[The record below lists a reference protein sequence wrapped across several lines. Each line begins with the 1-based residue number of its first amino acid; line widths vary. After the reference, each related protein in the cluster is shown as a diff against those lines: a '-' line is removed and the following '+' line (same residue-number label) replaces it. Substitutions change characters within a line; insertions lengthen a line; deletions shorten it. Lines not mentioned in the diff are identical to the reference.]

1 MRITLDIDD
10 DVLTAAKKLAKRDHK
25 TAGKLVS
32 ELMREALAARVEPEA
47 ASKPKRDIYG
57 FKPIP
62 AGGYAVPN
70 ELVNELRDDM
80 QEITL
85 SVARCCAK
93 SAVLFPY

>member
-47 ASKPKRDIYG
+47 ASKPKRDI
-57 FKPIP
+57 
-62 AGGYAVPN
+62 
-70 ELVNELRDDM
+70 
-80 QEITL
+80 
-85 SVARCCAK
+85 
-93 SAVLFPY
+93 

>member
-32 ELMREALAARVEPEA
+32 ELMREALAARVESEA

-62 AGGYAVPN
+62 AGGYAVTN
-70 ELVNELRDDM
+70 ELVNELRD
-80 QEITL
+80 ELGI
-85 SVARCCAK
+85 
-93 SAVLFPY
+93 